1 MGLIYLQC
9 EGKFRNLGLSLGGDK
24 VQIDEQ
30 TLTIEEILPRVNEL
44 ERPVVANVDMA
55 LIVTSVKK
63 PDLSLSYLIKNLV

>member
-1 MGLIYLQC
+1 M
-9 EGKFRNLGLSLGGDK
+9 GDK

-63 PDLSLSYLIKNLV
+63 PDL